1 MKIKTSHYSLPVF
14 FSYSMNLLNEVKK
27 KPLQQMKKYENLILS
42 VLVKSRKTKYTCQ
55 KSAIGIPINQ
65 KF

>member
-27 KPLQQMKKYENLILS
+27 KKPLQQMKKYENSILS
-42 VLVKSRKTKYTCQ
+42 VLEKARYTFYL
-55 KSAIGIPINQ
+55 KIFPV
-65 KF
+65 

>member
-27 KPLQQMKKYENLILS
+27 KPLQQMKKYENSILS
-42 VLVKSRKTKYTCQ
+42 VLEKSRYTFYL
-55 KSAIGIPINQ
+55 KIFPV
-65 KF
+65 

>member
-42 VLVKSRKTKYTCQ
+42 VLEKARYTFYL
-55 KSAIGIPINQ
+55 KIFPV
-65 KF
+65 